1 MADENNK
8 NFVKI
13 LIPSVG
19 TNFSKWNK
27 KIVVSGRSSILSVAS
42 PSQTPWS
49 GIDYW
54 YFQLPTEKFCK
65 EICKLQ
71 NNFPRWKKFMR
82 AFYEN
87 GIYFQNFYWYL
98 YIVSFQLPLDL
109 STLTEEERKRR
120 LEGRKPQVVVKVEED
135 LEDSFSAK
143 KYLRYVKK

>member
-1 MADENNK
+1 
-8 NFVKI
+8 
-13 LIPSVG
+13 
-19 TNFSKWNK
+19 
-27 KIVVSGRSSILSVAS
+27 
-42 PSQTPWS
+42 
-49 GIDYW
+49 
-54 YFQLPTEKFCK
+54 
-65 EICKLQ
+65 
-71 NNFPRWKKFMR
+71 MR

-87 GIYFQNFYWYL
+87 GIYFQNFYRYL